1 MLNERI
7 PVTLYERPEPS
18 PETAVNALAHQ
29 PRPRRPRWAAASADF
44 IEGLQ
49 GESAT
54 DPLDLLANVFSV
66 AADAELVCVA
76 AGGEEDFRES
86 LLSGGLTLVVPM
98 GGAGKSDRPALV
110 ITAVRPGGASPFT
123 AGDLESA
130 ADFARLAHAGLQLER
145 SSTDRTT
152 LAVLADRDRIA
163 RELHD
168 RVIQRVFAAGLAVQA
183 LAGMT
188 GDPMLGQRLA
198 DEVGALDAAIAEI
211 RTAIFALSIPA
222 HAESPSVRRRI
233 LDLLEELGPLF
244 PHPPRVIFSGAIDL
258 QVSAPLADDLVA
270 VVREGLTN
278 VARHARAQ
286 DTAVSV
292 SALADTL
299 TIEITDNGV
308 GLCGSERCSG
318 IGNLS
323 VRAARWHGTVSLS
336 DRELG
341 GALLLWTARLAEVPG
356 GSSR

>member
-18 PETAVNALAHQ
+18 EETAINALVHQ

-49 GESAT
+49 GESTA
-54 DPLDLLANVFSV
+54 DPLALLANVFSE

-76 AGGEEDFRES
+76 GGGEEAICES
-86 LLSGGLTLVVPM
+86 LLRGGLTLVVPM
-98 GGAGKSDRPALV
+98 GGSGKSDRPALL
-110 ITAVRPGGASPFT
+110 ITATRPGGASPFT

-130 ADFARLAHAGLQLER
+130 ADFARLAHAGLQLDR
-145 SSTDRTT
+145 SSTDGAR

-163 RELHD
+163 SELHD
-168 RVIQRVFAAGLAVQA
+168 RVIQRVFAAGLSVQA

-188 GDPMLGQRLA
+188 TDPMLRQRLS
-198 DEVGALDAAIAEI
+198 DEVGTLDAVIAEL
-211 RTAIFALSIPA
+211 RTAIFALSVQA
-222 HAESPSVRRRI
+222 HAERPSVRRRI

-244 PHPPRVIFSGAIDL
+244 PHPPRVLFSGAIDL
-258 QVSAPLADDLVA
+258 QVSTPLADDLLA

-278 VARHARAQ
+278 VVRHAQAR

-292 SALADTL
+292 SARAGFL
-299 TIEITDNGV
+299 TIKISDNGV

-318 IGNLS
+318 IANLS
-323 VRAARWHGTVSLS
+323 VRAARWQGTVSLS
-336 DRELG
+336 DRESG
-341 GALLLWTARLAEVPG
+341 GVLLLWTARLAEVPG
-356 GSSR
+356 GTAR

>member
-18 PETAVNALAHQ
+18 PAAVVNALAHQ

-44 IEGLQ
+44 IEGLR
-49 GESAT
+49 GGSAT
-54 DPLDLLANVFSV
+54 EPLVLLANVFSV

-76 AGGEEDFRES
+76 GGGEDTGES

-98 GGAGKSDRPALV
+98 GGAGESDRPALV
-110 ITAVRPGGASPFT
+110 ITAVRPGGAAPFT

-145 SSTDRTT
+145 SSADRTR

-168 RVIQRVFAAGLAVQA
+168 RVIQRVFAAGLSVQA

-188 GDPMLGQRLA
+188 TDPMLGQRLA
-198 DEVGALDAAIAEI
+198 DEVGALDAVIGEI
-211 RTAIFALSIPA
+211 RTAIFALSIQA

-258 QVSAPLADDLVA
+258 EVSAPLADDLVA

-278 VARHARAQ
+278 VVRHAQAQ

-299 TIEITDNGV
+299 TVEITDNGV

-318 IGNLS
+318 IANLS
-323 VRAARWHGTVSLS
+323 VRAARWQGTVSLS
-336 DRELG
+336 DREPG
-341 GALLLWTARLAEVPG
+341 GVLLLWTARLAEVPG
-356 GSSR
+356 GTAR